1 MKIARNDP
9 CPCGSG
15 KKYKACCKVQDEVRA
30 RARALIGEDA
40 FDEAEA
46 TWTAAA
52 REAEVWAADLAPT
65 PGYFGKS
72 PDAVPSL
79 VMVTAAGFVVHS
91 EMLPYRPAGP
101 GERARAVAAA
111 VNAATRVV
119 GVLPRRLEV
128 PHEELVEALGHE
140 LVGRGVRV
148 EYGDPEDLFEAMNEA
163 LASVDPGVSQGKMAV
178 ALTWRETEASG
189 HELADFHEAAAA
201 FYAAAPWASEE
212 TEGPF
217 LLDLPRESHE
227 HLPGL
232 DLPERHQWAASVMGS
247 MGESFG
253 LALYSQP
260 SDLAD
265 ILTAD
270 NSLEAALEAIGFSIT
285 VDFDRKSEL
294 TRPMQ
299 REIAAARWPIAG
311 SRAYPRLFGFG
322 LPGRRVTARD
332 VRLATLALRAIAV
345 HACGGDTLAETGVAV
360 TPFDPEA
367 EVESREDWFRF
378 PDQAQPIGPEGPG
391 AELEAGLRAW
401 DTDEQGLQVEA
412 AEEERFGR
420 FVGWLEGQERSD
432 VEKEADRQNARHWA
446 DFLGRILP
454 AGAVTEYDLRLFLYN
469 YYPRK
474 ADATVGA
481 IRELPR
487 SMRVIVRFL
496 EEREGIR
503 YPFASGVLEELEG
516 IEARAREQDEPLEDT
531 LKILS
536 YDIYEYLNTRVLLPV
551 DDSPGV
557 PGGWP
562 ELMTIEVA
570 QLRQELQRR
579 WLLWFE
585 GIVRNGEVD
594 HAVLEE
600 ELEAL
605 QREWETTPHPRVDGR
620 TPAEVVAAQQE
631 L

>member
-15 KKYKACCKVQDEVRA
+15 KKYKTCCKVQDEVRA

-46 TWTAAA
+46 TWMAAA
-52 REAEVWAADLAPT
+52 REAEVWGADLAPT

-79 VMVTAAGFVVHS
+79 VVVTAAGFVVYS
-91 EMLPYRPAGP
+91 EMLPHRPAGP

-140 LVGRGVRV
+140 LAGRGIKV
-148 EYGDPEDLFEAMNEA
+148 EYGDAEDLFEAMNEA

-189 HELADFHEAAAA
+189 HELVDFHEAAAA

-217 LLDLPRESHE
+217 LLDLPRESPE
-227 HLPGL
+227 DLPGL

-265 ILTAD
+265 ILMAD
-270 NSLEAALEAIGFSIT
+270 NSLEAALEATGFSVT

-299 REIAAARWPIAG
+299 REITAARWPIAG

-322 LPGRRVTARD
+322 LPGRRVLARD

-345 HACGGDTLAETGVAV
+345 HARGGDALAETGVLVA
-360 TPFDPEA
+360 PFEMDDE
-367 EVESREDWFRF
+367 ESRVEWFHY
-378 PDQAQPIGPEGPG
+378 PDQALPICAEGPG
-391 AELEAGLRAW
+391 AEPEAGLRAW
-401 DTDEQGLQVEA
+401 DTPEQGLEVNA
-412 AEEERFGR
+412 VEEERLGR
-420 FVGWLEGQERSD
+420 FSAWLEEQGRSEIER
-432 VEKEADRQNARHWA
+432 EADRQNARHWT
-446 DFLGRILP
+446 DYLGRILP
-454 AGAVTEYDLRLFLYN
+454 AGAVTEFDLRLFLYSW
-469 YYPRK
+469 YPHK
-474 ADATVGA
+474 AGATTGA
-481 IRELPR
+481 TRELPR
-487 SMRVIVRFL
+487 SMPVIFRFL
-496 EEREGIR
+496 EEKEGIR
-503 YPFASGVLEELEG
+503 YPFALRVLEELEE

-536 YDIYEYLNTRVLLPV
+536 YDIYDYLDTRVLLPLREIH
-551 DDSPGV
+551 GV
-557 PGGWP
+557 PEGWP
-562 ELMTIEVA
+562 ELMSLDIA
-570 QLRQELQRR
+570 QLRMELQRR

-585 GIVRNGEVD
+585 EIVRDGEID
-594 HAVLEE
+594 HAVLEDD
-600 ELEAL
+600 LETL
-605 QREWETTPHPRVDGR
+605 QRAWENTPHPRVGGR
-620 TPAEVVAAQQE
+620 TPAEVVAARQA
-631 L
+631 